1 MARGRPPAM
10 PPAITAAG
18 EAKTRKHINT
28 NALAGLLEGQ
38 NDQPQSFL
46 NYF

>member
-18 EAKTRKHINT
+18 EAKTRKHS
-28 NALAGLLEGQ
+28 NAVAGLLEGQ